1 MKKIAVICAAVVGL
15 AACGDVKKSEEYQS
29 LLQEKTRLAVEA
41 DEMERSNREI
51 LHFITQIED
60 NLAAIRER
68 EMGIRNVKND
78 PSLLQEDRVTLIV
91 AEIGTYFDENRNI
104 IDKLEARVKDEGR
117 RNGELIRLVAL
128 QKQAL
133 AAKEKAD
140 RRTGPAGG
148 RPQRPARLHGF
159 PLQRGRHREGKA
171 TEPRAAG
178 AQRQGKGQC
187 PGLLQVRQPQGTHQ
201 QRHHCPDGGVLG
213 IGKSI
218 TVSAKLNPQNFTPLD
233 IRKTSEIP
241 LGDTRKQRIV
251 TTHPGNS
258 YRVVEA
264 ANGGTFLKIT
274 DPDKFWSVSKYLVVV
289 VE

>member
-91 AEIGTYFDENRNI
+91 AEIGTYFDENRNLI
-104 IDKLEARVKDEGR
+104 GKLEAQVKAEGR

-133 AAKEKAD
+133 AAKEK
-140 RRTGPAGG
+140 
-148 RPQRPARLHGF
+148 QIEEL
-159 PLQRGRHREGKA
+159 
-171 TEPRAAG
+171 
-178 AQRQGKGQC
+178 
-187 PGLLQVRQPQGTHQ
+187 VRQVEDLNAQLDYTVSRSSEDVIEKEKQLSHVRQVLNAKEKASARAYYKYGS
-201 QRHHCPDGGVLG
+201 RKELISKGIIARDGGVLG
-213 IGKSI
+213 IGKTI

-258 YRVVEA
+258 YRIVEA

-274 DPDKFWSVSKYLVVV
+274 NPDKFWSVSRYLVVV

>member
-78 PSLLQEDRVTLIV
+78 PLLLQEDRVTLIV
-91 AEIGTYFDENRNI
+91 AEIGTYFDENRNL

-117 RNGELIRLVAL
+117 RNGELVRLVAL

-133 AAKEKAD
+133 AAKERQIEELVRQVEDLNAQLDYTVSRSSEDVIEKEKQLSHVRQVLNAKEKASARPTTSTAAARNSSAKASLPRTAACSASANPLPFPPNSI
-140 RRTGPAGG
+140 RRTSP
-148 RPQRPARLHGF
+148 P
-159 PLQRGRHREGKA
+159 RH
-171 TEPRAAG
+171 
-178 AQRQGKGQC
+178 
-187 PGLLQVRQPQGTHQ
+187 
-201 QRHHCPDGGVLG
+201 
-213 IGKSI
+213 
-218 TVSAKLNPQNFTPLD
+218 PQNVRNSPRRHPQAAHRDHPSRPTP
-233 IRKTSEIP
+233 T
-241 LGDTRKQRIV
+241 
-251 TTHPGNS
+251 
-258 YRVVEA
+258 A
-264 ANGGTFLKIT
+264 
-274 DPDKFWSVSKYLVVV
+274 W
-289 VE
+289 

>member
-78 PSLLQEDRVTLIV
+78 PLLLQEDRVTLIV
-91 AEIGTYFDENRNI
+91 AEIGTYFDENRNLI
-104 IDKLEARVKDEGR
+104 GKLEAQVKAEGR
-117 RNGELIRLVAL
+117 RNAELVRLVAL

-133 AAKEKAD
+133 AAKERQIAELVKQVED
-140 RRTGPAGG
+140 
-148 RPQRPARLHGF
+148 LN
-159 PLQRGRHREGKA
+159 
-171 TEPRAAG
+171 
-178 AQRQGKGQC
+178 AQLDYTVSRSSEDVIEKEKQ
-187 PGLLQVRQPQGTHQ
+187 LSHVRQVLNAKEKASARAYYKYGS
-201 QRHHCPDGGVLG
+201 RKELISKGIIARDGGVLG
-213 IGKSI
+213 IGKTI

-258 YRVVEA
+258 YRIVEA

-274 DPDKFWSVSKYLVVV
+274 NPDKFWSVSRYLVVV
-289 VE
+289 VD

>member
-15 AACGDVKKSEEYQS
+15 AACADVKKSEEYQS
-29 LLQEKTRLAVEA
+29 LLQEKTRLEVEA
-41 DEMERSNREI
+41 DEKERSNREV

-91 AEIGTYFDENRNI
+91 AEIGTYFDENHNLI
-104 IDKLEARVKDEGR
+104 GKLEAQVKAGEH
-117 RNGELIRLVAL
+117 RNGELVRLVAL

-133 AAKEKAD
+133 AAKEKQIEELLRQVED
-140 RRTGPAGG
+140 
-148 RPQRPARLHGF
+148 LN
-159 PLQRGRHREGKA
+159 
-171 TEPRAAG
+171 
-178 AQRQGKGQC
+178 AQLDYTVSRSSEDVIEKEKQ
-187 PGLLQVRQPQGTHQ
+187 LSHVRQVLNAKEKANARAYYKYGS
-201 QRHHCPDGGVLG
+201 RKELIKKGIIAKDGGVLG
-213 IGKSI
+213 IGKTI

-233 IRKTSEIP
+233 IRETSEIP

-251 TTHPGNS
+251 TTHPRNS
-258 YRVVEA
+258 YRFVAA

-274 DPDKFWSVSKYLVVV
+274 DPAKFWSVSKYLVVV